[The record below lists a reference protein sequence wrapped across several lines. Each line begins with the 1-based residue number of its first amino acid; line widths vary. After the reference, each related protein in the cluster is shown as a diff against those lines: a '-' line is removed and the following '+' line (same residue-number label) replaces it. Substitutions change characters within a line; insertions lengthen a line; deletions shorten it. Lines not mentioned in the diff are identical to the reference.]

1 MDDQVKENAT
11 VPNFKPFNR
20 LKKCRHGAFLYN
32 ENDSLVGRSLHEY
45 GEFAEGEVEIFRRMI
60 KPGSV
65 IVDVGAGTGVH
76 TVALARFTGPDGAVL
91 AFEPQR
97 LLFQTLCANIA
108 LNSLT
113 NVYSRNVVVGLE
125 GGRIKVPTLDPTRRI
140 NFGAFSVKGHA
151 RGEPVGVLTLDALEL
166 ARCDFMRIDVGEM
179 ARDVVV
185 GGEKTIKRFK
195 PVLYVNVAGLDGGRE
210 LGKHIA
216 KLGYQ
221 LYWHRPPLFSAKN
234 MENNKEDVFNDAT
247 LMNMLCVTGDPPS
260 DILGLQEVVL
270 R

>member
-1 MDDQVKENAT
+1 MDDKAKESAET
-11 VPNFKPFNR
+11 PSFKPFNR

-32 ENDSLVGRSLHEY
+32 ENDSHVGRSLHEY
-45 GEFAEGEVEIFRRMI
+45 GEFAEGEVELFRRLI
-60 KPGSV
+60 DAGHV

-76 TVALARFTGPDGAVL
+76 SVIMARLAGPNGAVL

-108 LNSLT
+108 INSLT
-113 NVYSRNVVVGLE
+113 NVYARNVVVGLE
-125 GGRIKVPTLDPTRRI
+125 GGRLKVPTLDPTRRI

-151 RGEPVGVLTLDALEL
+151 RGEPVGMLTIDALEL
-166 ARCDFMRIDVGEM
+166 ARCELIRIDVGEM

-210 LGKHIA
+210 LGKLITQF
-216 KLGYQ
+216 GYR
-221 LYWHRPPLFSAKN
+221 LYWHRPPLFNAKN
-234 MENNKEDVFNDAT
+234 PENNKEDFFNDAT
-247 LMNMLCVTGDPPS
+247 SMNMLCVTGDPPKGVH
-260 DILGLQEVVL
+260 GLEEVVL